1 MAELVSALVVVNGS
15 VAVVF
20 IVGVL
25 VNTPVGVTDVRL
37 ADVINSVVVLEVD
50 NASVVDA
57 RYSEVVV
64 CGTVTVVCGCDV
76 DVVATSVT
84 DVETDEVLCA
94 VDALVDNT
102 ADDVGETTVEVTAAE
117 EDGTSVVGDPV
128 ESVVGSDVKPVVD
141 CSSVVENF

>member
-37 ADVINSVVVLEVD
+37 ADVINSVVVADVD
-50 NASVVDA
+50 DATVVDA

-84 DVETDEVLCA
+84 DVDTDEVL
-94 VDALVDNT
+94 
-102 ADDVGETTVEVTAAE
+102 
-117 EDGTSVVGDPV
+117 
-128 ESVVGSDVKPVVD
+128 
-141 CSSVVENF
+141 